1 MQANAVPTIVDILR
15 RDPEPLPGWLDGD
28 SPARFDRETFFAS
41 RTVCY
46 PGSGDDGQPAKL
58 CALSHAAHSFIYV
71 DQAVDRDIL
80 LKRVNDRGNGF
91 RGYAIAHQESV
102 SRDVLRPSGWTS
114 HVSEDEARDSARFR
128 NGFVEPFGW
137 FVALDRQ
144 GGGEDHGPRRLAILF
159 IGGDGIA
166 SYDALYC
173 QGDGTPAPFL
183 AVIQDHGFGGNYSR
197 FGQGGLL
204 ELIAGR
210 TDVRPNFL
218 LVGENSRP
226 WTGYADTGASP
237 EPGGSGA
244 HPRRLFCRVPAW

>member
-1 MQANAVPTIVDILR
+1 MQANSVPTIVDTLR

-28 SPARFDRETFFAS
+28 SPPRFDRETFFAS
-41 RTVCY
+41 RTVYY
-46 PGSGDDGQPAKL
+46 PGSGDDGQPVEL

-71 DQAVDRDIL
+71 DQAVDRDTL
-80 LKRVNDRGNGF
+80 LERLNDREKGF
-91 RGYAIAHQESV
+91 RGYAIVHQESV
-102 SRDVLRPSGWTS
+102 SGDVLRPSGWTS
-114 HVSEDEARDSARFR
+114 HVSEEEARASAHFRDS
-128 NGFVEPFGW
+128 FVEPFGW

-144 GGGEDHGPRRLAILF
+144 GGGEGHGPRRLAILF

-173 QGDGTPAPFL
+173 QRDGTPPAFL
-183 AVIQDHGFGGNYSR
+183 AVIQDHGFGGNYNR
-197 FGQGGLL
+197 FGQDGLL
-204 ELIAGR
+204 ELVAGR

-218 LVGENSRP
+218 LVGENSGP

-244 HPRRLFCRVPAW
+244 HPRRLFCRVSA